1 MATLDELIQ
10 QLQQLSSGGGGSHQY
25 GVAPQEADPSTLKA
39 LLSSLALQTSQNDW
53 ATGNR
58 EDTQNYN
65 IGERLA
71 TQDFQIG
78 NREDTQAYGTAERLG
93 TQKYSAGES
102 ALNRALQE
110 LMQTNQFGQQTSE
123 RQGSE
128 AQTRALTEFGAR
140 SGNYTRAQN
149 EIGGLVSSGR
159 APYGG
164 ADEYGKYFAGQD
176 EQTLADLKA
185 GRAPAAMTEA
195 LSRGRAE
202 SRIRLRSNLGGGA
215 GMGAGT
221 IAGSLAA
228 AAGDRADAATAGQAF
243 QGWKTGAQS
252 ALEQRRSLLAR
263 LQELQ
268 GVSAPGSVGTPS
280 AVKPWGDAV
289 TAGAAPSAVGWGG
302 TPAPVPSAPAASS
315 VPSGVS
321 YGGTQPVGVGG
332 TSTPAGVGA
341 QGAPRRRVGAGWP
354 YA

>member
-1 MATLDELIQ
+1 MASLDELIQ
-10 QLQQLSSGGGGSHQY
+10 QIMQLSSGGGGSHQY
-25 GVAPQEADPSTLKA
+25 GVAPAEADTSTLTQ
-39 LLSSLALQTSQNDW
+39 LLATLASQTNQQDWQTGNREDIQNFDI
-53 ATGNR
+53 GNR
-58 EDTQNYN
+58 EDTQN
-65 IGERLA
+65 
-71 TQDFQIG
+71 FQIG
-78 NREDTQAYGTAERLG
+78 NREDTQAYGTAERVG
-93 TQKYSAGES
+93 TQKYQAGES
-102 ALNRALQE
+102 ALDRALRE
-110 LMQTNQFGQQTSE
+110 LMQTQQFGQQTSE

-128 AQTRALTEFGAR
+128 TQTRALTEFGQK

-195 LSRGRAE
+195 LSRGAAE
-202 SRIRLRSNLGGGA
+202 SRIRLRSSLGGGA
-215 GMGAGT
+215 GMAAGT
-221 IAGSLAA
+221 VAGSLAA

-243 QGWKTGAQS
+243 QGWKTGTQS
-252 ALEQRRSLLAR
+252 ALEQRQSLLAR
-263 LQELQ
+263 LKELQ
-268 GVSAPGSVGTPS
+268 GVSTPGSVGTPS

-289 TAGAAPSAVGWGG
+289 TTAVAPSAVGWGG
-302 TPAPVPSAPAASS
+302 SPGAPSAPSAPA
-315 VPSGVS
+315 PSGVT

-332 TSTPAGVGA
+332 TSTPAGVGGA